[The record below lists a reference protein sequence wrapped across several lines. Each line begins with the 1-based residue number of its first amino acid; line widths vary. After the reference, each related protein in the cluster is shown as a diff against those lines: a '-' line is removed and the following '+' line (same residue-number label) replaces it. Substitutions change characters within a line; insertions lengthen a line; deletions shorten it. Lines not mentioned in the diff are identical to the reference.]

1 MPDFAFS
8 DVDAAALLIQLRSF
22 TDEKLPASY
31 ISTPSNAQALR
42 VAGMGLFERYNCLGC
57 HNLAGQ
63 GGTIAPNLAY
73 EGSKVRGDWLLS
85 FLKQPHQIRPLMQ
98 ARMPTF
104 PLTEQEAV
112 NVRDY
117 IMMAFLDDRVPKVAQ
132 VAHTITPE
140 LAAQGEKLYWEKYPC
155 FTCHQ
160 IQGKTG
166 GAAVG
171 PDLTDAWKRLN
182 PDWMVQWIKNPQA
195 FDPASLMPNLGV
207 SDDEAVALVAYLEN
221 VSRQMTAQADS
232 GTAGQISPASASQ

>member
-1 MPDFAFS
+1 
-8 DVDAAALLIQLRSF
+8 
-22 TDEKLPASY
+22 
-31 ISTPSNAQALR
+31 
-42 VAGMGLFERYNCLGC
+42 
-57 HNLAGQ
+57 
-63 GGTIAPNLAY
+63 
-73 EGSKVRGDWLLS
+73 
-85 FLKQPHQIRPLMQ
+85 MQ

-104 PLTEQEAV
+104 PFTEHEAV

-117 IMMAFLDDRVPKVAQ
+117 IMMAFLDERVPRNPQVAQ
-132 VAHTITPE
+132 AITPE

-207 SDDEAVALVAYLEN
+207 SDTEAVALAAYLES
-221 VSRQMTAQADS
+221 VSRQITAQAGS
-232 GTAGQISPASASQ
+232 GTAGQPSPAPTSP